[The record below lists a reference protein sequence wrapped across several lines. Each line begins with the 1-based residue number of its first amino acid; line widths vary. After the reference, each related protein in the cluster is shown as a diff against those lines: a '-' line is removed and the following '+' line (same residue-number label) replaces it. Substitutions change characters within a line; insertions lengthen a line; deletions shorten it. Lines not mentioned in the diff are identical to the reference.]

1 MKRDPTV
8 LILRLDYDLALD
20 VSKKF
25 CALLKKHFFP
35 FRLHELQVTSERI
48 ISAVDTLPQ
57 QVKEW
62 ATSTFA
68 VA

>member
-20 VSKKF
+20 VSKNLVHYLENIF
-25 CALLKKHFFP
+25 YP

-48 ISAVDTLPQ
+48 ISAVDSLPQ